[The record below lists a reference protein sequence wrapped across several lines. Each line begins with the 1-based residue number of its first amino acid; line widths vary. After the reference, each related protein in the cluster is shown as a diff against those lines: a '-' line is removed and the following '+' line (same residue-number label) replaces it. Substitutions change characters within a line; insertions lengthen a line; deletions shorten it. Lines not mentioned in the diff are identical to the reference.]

1 MPFAHLAIG
10 GSIATISLDHPKGNR
25 INFAMREELLA
36 AIRRVAE
43 SDARVLMIRAE
54 GDDFCLGGDIRDWPG
69 IPARELRP
77 KIEKFA
83 EALNQLEE
91 LSIPTVAA
99 VQGRCMGGGLELILS
114 CDLVVAGESAVF
126 SCPEALLGIVTLQG
140 GVIQLAERIGR
151 ARALEF
157 AFLSDPYGADEM
169 ARLNLINRVVPD
181 EQLEDAARALVDRLA
196 SGPPAAYATTKLLMR
211 TWAAGGIA
219 AARSILYDV
228 SMPLF
233 ETEEVQAVLQGA
245 AAAAK
250 EGRPFPKHEFSQ
262 PRKLSA
268 KPQNNGSIE

>member
-36 AIRRVAE
+36 TIRQVAD
-43 SDARVLMIRAE
+43 SDTRVLMIRAE
-54 GDDFCLGGDIRDWPG
+54 GDDFCLGGDVRDWPG

-77 KIEKFA
+77 KIETFA
-83 EALNQLEE
+83 EALNQLEG

-114 CDLVVAGESAVF
+114 CDLVVAGQSAVF

-140 GVIQLAERIGR
+140 GVIQLAERIGH

-157 AFLSDPYGADEM
+157 AFLSDPYSAHEM
-169 ARLNLINRVVPD
+169 ARLNLINRVIPN
-181 EQLEDAARALVDRLA
+181 EQLEDASRVLVDRLA

-211 TWAAGGIA
+211 SWAAGGIA
-219 AARSILYDV
+219 AVRSILYDV

-233 ETEEVQAVLQGA
+233 ETEEVQSVLQGA

-262 PRKLSA
+262 SGTLST
-268 KPQNNGSIE
+268 KPQNNGGVE

>member
-1 MPFAHLAIG
+1 M
-10 GSIATISLDHPKGNR
+10 
-25 INFAMREELLA
+25 A
-36 AIRRVAE
+36 AYFLYC
-43 SDARVLMIRAE
+43 SRAA
-54 GDDFCLGGDIRDWPG
+54 LG
-69 IPARELRP
+69 
-77 KIEKFA
+77 
-83 EALNQLEE
+83 
-91 LSIPTVAA
+91 A

-114 CDLVVAGESAVF
+114 CDLVVAGQSAAF
-126 SCPEALLGIVTLQG
+126 GCPEALLGILTLQG

-157 AFLSDPYGADEM
+157 AFLSDLHSADEM

-181 EQLEDAARALVDRLA
+181 DQLEDACRALADRLA

-211 TWAAGGIA
+211 TWAAGGLA

-233 ETEEVQAVLQGA
+233 EADEVQTVLQGA

-262 PRKLSA
+262 PKTL
-268 KPQNNGSIE
+268 

>member
-1 MPFAHLAIG
+1 MPFAHLAIA

-25 INFAMREELLA
+25 INFAMREELLET
-36 AIRRVAE
+36 IRRVAN
-43 SDARVLMIRAE
+43 SDVRVLMIRAE
-54 GDDFCLGGDIRDWPG
+54 GDDFCLGGDVRDWPG

-77 KIEKFA
+77 KIETFA
-83 EALNQLEE
+83 EALNLLEG

-114 CDLVVAGESAVF
+114 CDLVVATESAVF
-126 SCPEALLGIVTLQG
+126 CCPEALLGIITLQG
-140 GVIQLAERIGR
+140 GVIRLAERIGR
-151 ARALEF
+151 TRALEF
-157 AFLSDPYGADEM
+157 AFLSDPYSAHEM
-169 ARLNLINRVVPD
+169 ARLNLINRVVSD
-181 EQLEDAARALVDRLA
+181 EQLEEASRVLVDRLA

-219 AARSILYDV
+219 AVRSILYDV

-233 ETEEVQAVLQGA
+233 ETEEVQSVLQGA

-250 EGRPFPKHEFSQ
+250 EGRPFPKHEFGQ

>member
-25 INFAMREELLA
+25 INFAMREDLLTT
-36 AIRRVAE
+36 IRQVAV
-43 SDARVLMIRAE
+43 SDVRVLVIRAE
-54 GDDFCLGGDIRDWPG
+54 GDDFCLGGDVHDWPG

-77 KIEKFA
+77 KIETFA
-83 EALNQLEE
+83 EALNQLEG
-91 LSIPTVAA
+91 LSIPTVAV

-114 CDLVVAGESAVF
+114 CDLVVATESAVF

-157 AFLSDPYGADEM
+157 AFLSDLHSADEM

-181 EQLEDAARALVDRLA
+181 DQLEDACRALADRLA

-211 TWAAGGIA
+211 TWAAGGLA

-233 ETEEVQAVLQGA
+233 EADEVQTVLQGA

-262 PRKLSA
+262 PRTL
-268 KPQNNGSIE
+268 

>member
-1 MPFAHLAIG
+1 MPFAHLTIDDP
-10 GSIATISLDHPKGNR
+10 IATISLDYPEGNR

-43 SDARVLMIRAE
+43 SDVRVLMIRAE
-54 GDDFCLGGDIRDWPG
+54 GDDFCLGGNMRDWVG

-157 AFLSDPYGADEM
+157 AFLGDSYGADEM

-181 EQLEDAARALVDRLA
+181 EQLEDAARALVDGLA
-196 SGPPAAYATTKLLMR
+196 SGPPAAYATTKLLVR
-211 TWAAGGIA
+211 TWAAGGIS

-233 ETEEVQAVLQGA
+233 ETEEVQTVLQGA
-245 AAAAK
+245 AAAAR
-250 EGRPFPKHEFSQ
+250 EGRPFPTHKFS
-262 PRKLSA
+262 RLRRV
-268 KPQNNGSIE
+268 GT